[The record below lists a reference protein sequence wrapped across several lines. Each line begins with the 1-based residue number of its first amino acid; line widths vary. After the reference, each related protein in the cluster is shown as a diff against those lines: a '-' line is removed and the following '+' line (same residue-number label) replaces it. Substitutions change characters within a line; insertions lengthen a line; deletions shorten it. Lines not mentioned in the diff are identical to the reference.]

1 MQLALC
7 GQTPET
13 ALNSAAAAVQF
24 FIQQTVLE
32 TQLCKQQHQAKV
44 AKMQE
49 ACKRKLQEV
58 HSAYTSAKRK
68 YQDAVAERNQLVA
81 DNQELQQK
89 YAEKASQ
96 VRGTLCVATQPCT
109 QSLTPHCYG
118 AADAQ
123 GCRPL
128 PEGERPRH

>member
-1 MQLALC
+1 MCAHAVRPLVQLALC

-32 TQLCKQQHQAKV
+32 SQLCKQQHQAKV

-68 YQDAVAERNQLVA
+68 YQDAVAERDQLAA

-96 VRGTLCVATQPCT
+96 VRGTLCAATQPRT
-109 QSLTPHCYG
+109 QSLTCAVMVP
-118 AADAQ
+118 
-123 GCRPL
+123 
-128 PEGERPRH
+128 